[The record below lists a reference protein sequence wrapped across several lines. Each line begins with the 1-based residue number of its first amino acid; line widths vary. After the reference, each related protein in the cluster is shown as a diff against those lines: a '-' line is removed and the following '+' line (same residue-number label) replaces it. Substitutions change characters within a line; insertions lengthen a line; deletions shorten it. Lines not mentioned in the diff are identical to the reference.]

1 MENNL
6 HRQQEQAMRLQTECG
21 RSFSNVFKAIKLVRD
36 EKHNFHIIYK
46 TFQNEFI
53 YTFCDPFQESDVNLY
68 QVISEQEAKNIFLPK
83 LSPENALELFSS
95 SAQTLMRL

>member
-6 HRQQEQAMRLQTECG
+6 HRQQEQAARLQTECG
-21 RSFSNVFKAIKLVRD
+21 RTFSNVFRAIKLVRD

-46 TFQNEFI
+46 TYQNEFI

-68 QVISEQEAKNIFLPK
+68 QVISEQEARNIFLPR
-83 LSPENALELFSS
+83 LSTENALELFSG
-95 SAQTLMRL
+95 SAQPISRI